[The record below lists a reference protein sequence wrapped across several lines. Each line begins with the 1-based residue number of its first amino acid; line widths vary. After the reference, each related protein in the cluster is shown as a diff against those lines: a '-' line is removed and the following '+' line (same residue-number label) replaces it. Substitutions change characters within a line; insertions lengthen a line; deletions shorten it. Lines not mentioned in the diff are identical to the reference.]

1 MSPDFATNRL
11 SAVVAQVRAAIDTR
25 AKDDLAI
32 MTLGDA
38 LIALGENGVTEVGQ
52 RDVPLDYVVGT
63 AGRTSDFDRRFRPL
77 NARSRDRWQRI
88 ADVSVRGVELPP
100 VELILLGEMYFVRDG
115 HHRVSVARALGR
127 PTITARVRRICTI
140 AYGMGCLLLK
150 HLPSK
155 AAERLFLERVP
166 LPEDVRTDL
175 WLDDP
180 AEWMRL
186 ADAAEAW
193 AFRTMLAGRELR
205 DRDEFADVWWQEEV
219 VPTIERMRA
228 EGNGHDLRDVQA
240 YVTAMASRDRL
251 VEPFRTRM

>member
-11 SAVVAQVRAAIDTR
+11 SAVVAQVRAAIGSR

-32 MTLGDA
+32 MTLEDA
-38 LIALGENGVTEVGQ
+38 LIALGENGVTEVGR
-52 RDVPLDYVVGT
+52 RDVPLESVVGT
-63 AGRTSDFDRRFRPL
+63 AGRCSDFDRRFRPL
-77 NARSRDRWQRI
+77 NTRSRDRWERI
-88 ADVSVRGVELPP
+88 AHASANGIDLPP
-100 VELILLGEMYFVRDG
+100 VELIVLGDMYFVHDG
-115 HHRVSVARALGR
+115 HHRVSVARAAGR
-127 PTITARVRRICTI
+127 PTIAANVRRICTI

-166 LPEDVRTDL
+166 LPDDVRTDL

-193 AFRTMLAGRELR
+193 AFRTVLSGRELR
-205 DRDEFADVWWQEEV
+205 DRDEFADLWWREEV

-228 EGNGHDLRDVQA
+228 EGSAHDLRDVQA
-240 YVTAMASRDRL
+240 YVTALASRDRL
-251 VEPFRTRM
+251 VEPFRARV